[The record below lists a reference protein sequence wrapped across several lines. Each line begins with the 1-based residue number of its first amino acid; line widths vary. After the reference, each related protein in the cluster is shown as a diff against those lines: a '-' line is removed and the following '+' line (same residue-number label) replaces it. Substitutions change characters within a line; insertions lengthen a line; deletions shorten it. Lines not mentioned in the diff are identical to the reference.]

1 MSRRNAIV
9 SLVARPSS
17 LLAEVG
23 ECVFVCVSML
33 GISNQGNI
41 QGAGSVLSIVVSK
54 SVANSVSCW
63 LLLHPAFPLVCRNA
77 LADVLLLAA
86 QQSGL
91 RMTNW

>member
-9 SLVARPSS
+9 SLVARLSG
-17 LLAEVG
+17 LLREAG
-23 ECVFVCVSML
+23 ECVFVCVSEL

-54 SVANSVSCW
+54 CVANSVSCW
-63 LLLHPAFPLVCRNA
+63 LLLHPAFPLICRNA

-86 QQSGL
+86 QHSGL